1 MTTHTAHKP
10 AVAATPARRNTALP
24 QSLYGQV
31 PTDAQVIDRLRKVQV
46 DAADMERQIL
56 GLSANVYM
64 LTGDPDGLGVKAAAD
79 SLQKATTRIAAAI
92 ATLKQEE

>member
-31 PTDAQVIDRLRKVQV
+31 PTDAQVIDRLRK
-46 DAADMERQIL
+46 EF
-56 GLSANVYM
+56 SANVYM